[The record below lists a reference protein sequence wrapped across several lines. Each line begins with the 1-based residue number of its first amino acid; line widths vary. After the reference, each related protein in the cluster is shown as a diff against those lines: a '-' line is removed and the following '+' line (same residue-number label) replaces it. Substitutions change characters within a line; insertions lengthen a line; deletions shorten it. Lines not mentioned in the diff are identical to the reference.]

1 MKKVAIICLTV
12 IAVLCASCSGKEYD
26 ADRCERLSLK
36 IETSQPIGQAD
47 YADMISQSQHILR
60 YLIDKTA
67 AVSALPSDRRRDAEA
82 RLRADSEFL
91 ERFGYMFTFSSVL
104 YRAHLAGLL
113 DADNTAAYEALD
125 CSADRYARLCENM

>member
-12 IAVLCASCSGKEYD
+12 IAMLCASCSKEYD
-26 ADRCERLSLK
+26 AERCKQLSFK
-36 IETSQPIGQAD
+36 IETRQELAQQD
-47 YADMISQSQHILR
+47 YADMISQSEHILR

-67 AVSALPSDRRRDAEA
+67 DVSTLPAARRSQAEA
-82 RLRADSEFL
+82 NMRADDDFL

-125 CSADRYARLCENM
+125 HSADRYARLCENI